1 MRFPALATA
10 VVAAATI
17 TVASPLSLTSYT
29 TDIAGDV
36 VTDKGVTY
44 LLQPLNEIKTFDA
57 KVDNGEYPH
66 PVKYVVKNGYSCIFY
81 L

>member
-1 MRFPALATA
+1 MRFSALATA
-10 VVAAATI
+10 VIAAATI
-17 TVASPLSLTSYT
+17 IAAAPLSLTPRAT
-29 TDIAGDV
+29 NVAGDV

-44 LLQPLNEIKTFDA
+44 LLQPLNEIKTFDG
-57 KVDNGEYPH
+57 KVDNGEYPR